1 MEFFFVSY
9 IYIYIPFFF
18 NAPCKCAI
26 WSIGKLWKNWPL
38 LAIGN
43 FQVQILCEESA
54 AGSTNHSR
62 DTQRGSSILA
72 IFWFWWVDFIGKST
86 IDSSFWGGNPFLK
99 FFNGFFCILRMHPW
113 NLTWKLK
120 RSPWKRRFRTWK
132 PSFLDFHVKFRGSI
146 KKKHTPLKFI
156 PGPRFFQ
163 QRLDGNGIFCPF
175 KIWGVKS
182 FPSNSQLC
190 QGRKHGWG
198 MPLRISASLVLGGM
212 IILFFRQLP
221 CGEGWSS
228 KK

>member
-1 MEFFFVSY
+1 M
-9 IYIYIPFFF
+9 
-18 NAPCKCAI
+18 I

-72 IFWFWWVDFIGKST
+72 IFWFWGVDVIGKST
-86 IDSSFWGGNPFLK
+86 ILSEVETLI
-99 FFNGFFCILRMHPW
+99 FCILRIHPW
-113 NLTWKLK
+113 NFTWKLK

-132 PSFLDFHVKFRGSI
+132 ASFLDFHVKLISGEYS
-146 KKKHTPLKFI
+146 KKT
-156 PGPRFFQ
+156 
-163 QRLDGNGIFCPF
+163 CPF
-175 KIWGVKS
+175 EIHTGPQV
-182 FPSNSQLC
+182 FFSNDLMVGGWSRSRRRSQLC

-212 IILFFRQLP
+212 IILFFRQKNPVVRDDHQRNSRGFIYPL
-221 CGEGWSS
+221 
-228 KK
+228 